1 MNKMFYRD
9 VLDDLRH
16 WSEKEDRK
24 PLIIRGARQVGKTT
38 AVNMFSEEFE
48 QYLNFNLDLPDE
60 QKIFQQDL
68 SITDLISAMFL
79 HKNKRRKKRRTLIF
93 IDEIQN
99 VPKALAQLRYFCESA
114 KDLYVIASGSL
125 LKTISSRKITYPVG
139 RVEFINMYPLTFS
152 EYLSAA
158 NAKEALEF
166 YNQIPSTGF
175 AHSELLK
182 HFHRFTLL
190 GGMPEVIKDYIKTDD
205 ILSLNSIY
213 NNLLIAYKEDV
224 KKYARNEEMA
234 RIIRFAIDSCPYEA
248 GTRIKFQGFG
258 NSNYKS
264 EKMNEALKTLEKA
277 MLIDII
283 YPTTNTKPPVKPDFR
298 KSPKLQFLDTGLIN
312 FSAGL
317 QEYFFTME
325 DLHSFHKGIL
335 AEHIVGQELK
345 ANYYR
350 NDQLSFWVREKKQSS
365 AEVDFVVPF
374 KEYII
379 PIEVKAGKSGTLR
392 SLHQFID
399 KTNHPYAVRF
409 YSGEISKDQNT
420 TPSGKNYHLLSL
432 PYYLAGKLR
441 EYLEWF
447 TAS

>member
-1 MNKMFYRD
+1 
-9 VLDDLRH
+9 
-16 WSEKEDRK
+16 
-24 PLIIRGARQVGKTT
+24 
-38 AVNMFSEEFE
+38 
-48 QYLNFNLDLPDE
+48 
-60 QKIFQQDL
+60 
-68 SITDLISAMFL
+68 MFL
-79 HKNKRRKKRRTLIF
+79 HKNKSRKKGKTLVF

-99 VPKALAQLRYFCESA
+99 VPKALSQLRYFYESI

-152 EYLSAA
+152 EYLKATGV
-158 NAKEALEF
+158 KEVLKF
-166 YNQIPSTGF
+166 YNQIPAPGF
-175 AHSELLK
+175 AHSKLLK

-190 GGMPEVIKDYIKTDD
+190 GGMPEIIKDYIKTDD

-213 NNLLIAYKEDV
+213 NNLIIAYKEDV

-234 RIIRFAIDSCPYEA
+234 GIIRFAIDSCPFEA

-258 NSNYKS
+258 NSNYGS
-264 EKMNEALKTLEKA
+264 EKMSEALKTLEKA

-283 YPTTNTKPPVKPDFR
+283 YPTTNLRPPIKPDFK

-312 FSAGL
+312 FSVGL

-325 DLHSFHKGIL
+325 DLHSFHKGVL

-350 NDQLSFWVREKKQSS
+350 NDQLGFWVREKKQSS

-399 KTNHPYAVRF
+399 RTNHPYAVRI
-409 YSGEISKDQNT
+409 YSGELSKDKNT
-420 TPSGKNYHLLSL
+420 TPAGTDYYLLNL
-432 PYYLAGKLR
+432 PYYLTGKLK

-447 TAS
+447 ID